1 MNKYPLKLSYT
12 PKSAIWGGNR
22 LSREWGKRSDDE
34 RIAET
39 WELSVRPREMAMIQN
54 GEAEGMSLAEY
65 FSVCGADCV
74 APDYRLEDRFPLLI
88 KLIDAEDWL
97 SVQVHPDDSYASRVE
112 NDSGKTEM
120 WYIVDADQGASII
133 YDVCEGVDREAFSR
147 AVEEKKT
154 ETVLKSCPVSR
165 GDSYFIP
172 SGMVH
177 AIGKGILIA
186 EIQQNSDLTYRIYDF
201 ERRQSDGSFREL
213 HTEKAMDVV
222 RSFTQE
228 EVDAIRFFG
237 GKKDEATLA
246 NSPYFRVSRYQLNGS
261 DLVWNG
267 MVEKE
272 SFSALLCLGGDGYIL
287 HDGEKYPIQKGDCYF
302 LPAGMGKY
310 AMEGELLW
318 LTAQL

>member
-1 MNKYPLKLSYT
+1 MIKYPLKLSYI
-12 PKSAIWGGNR
+12 PKSAIWGGTR
-22 LSREWGKRSDDE
+22 LSREWGKQSNDE
-34 RIAET
+34 RIGET
-39 WELSVRPREMAMIQN
+39 WELSVRSQEMSVIQN
-54 GEAEGMSLAEY
+54 GDAKGMSLLEY

-74 APDYRLEDRFPLLI
+74 SPHYQLNDRFPLLI
-88 KLIDAEDWL
+88 KFIDAEDWL

-133 YDVCEGVDREAFSR
+133 YDLCDGVDRETFAR
-147 AVEEKKT
+147 AVLQNKT

-213 HTEKAMDVV
+213 HAEKAMDVV
-222 RSFTQE
+222 RSFTPE
-228 EVDAIRFFG
+228 EVDAIRFSG
-237 GKKDEATLA
+237 GKKDGAMLA
-246 NSPYFRVSRYQLNGS
+246 NSAYFRVSRYQLNGS
-261 DLVWNG
+261 DSVWNG

-287 HDGEKYPIQKGDCYF
+287 HDGKKYLMQKGDCYF
-302 LPAGMGKY
+302 LPAGMGEY

-318 LTAQL
+318 LIAQL